1 MQTDIRIARA
11 SDIDHLVAIEDAVFL
26 TDRISRRSFNRLV
39 SAGTAAVLVA
49 ESSTGLMGYCVVLF
63 RRGSDAARLY
73 SIATSSGREG
83 AGFGSALLGA
93 AEGAARGRGSRSLR
107 LEVRADNQRA
117 RALYERSGYRRI
129 GDVPG
134 YYADG
139 TAAFRYVKQL
149 QEEDGESRAGS
160 RPGRERRSG

>member
-93 AEGAARGRGSRSLR
+93 AEGAARG

-139 TAAFRYVKQL
+139 TAAFRFVKQL

-160 RPGRERRSG
+160 RSGRERRSG